1 MGIDTIHDG
10 LSRDRNGVYGWLSGM
25 KAAKSAPKGSF
36 QLPFSA
42 KAGSMRRPQKA

>member
-1 MGIDTIHDG
+1 MMGFLG
-10 LSRDRNGVYGWLSGM
+10 QNGVYRQLSTV